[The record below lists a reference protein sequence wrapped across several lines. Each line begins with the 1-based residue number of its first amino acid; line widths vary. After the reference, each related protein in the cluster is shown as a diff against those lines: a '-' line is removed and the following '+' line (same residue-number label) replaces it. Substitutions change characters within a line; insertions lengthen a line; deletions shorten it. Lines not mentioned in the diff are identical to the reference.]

1 MADIEPLT
9 VKPVIVLIEADKST
23 PSFLDIVNVFAS
35 LYVNPV
41 TKVSLT
47 SIVDKSKVYVVPSFL
62 VNVANAVPLSYVA
75 PVVNVSVTP
84 VISIVPPSFLVSVI
98 VSVTSL

>member
-41 TKVSLT
+41 TKVFVNPVKNPQISN
-47 SIVDKSKVYVVPSFL
+47 VVPLF
-62 VNVANAVPLSYVA
+62 VTNVTHPLDG
-75 PVVNVSVTP
+75 
-84 VISIVPPSFLVSVI
+84 L
-98 VSVTSL
+98 